1 VLGFTRGEIS
11 LILLGELALLTLI
24 ALPVGAVLGYALSAA
39 IVQTV
44 QSEVYRF
51 PLFISR
57 QAVAWS
63 YLGIIAAAFISAL
76 LVRRR
81 LDTLDLVAVL
91 KVRE

>member
-1 VLGFTRGEIS
+1 
-11 LILLGELALLTLI
+11 
-24 ALPVGAVLGYALSAA
+24 VLGYGLAA
-39 IVQTV
+39 FIVGTI

-51 PLFISR
+51 PLFVSS

-63 YLGIIAAAFISAL
+63 FLGIIAAAIVSAL